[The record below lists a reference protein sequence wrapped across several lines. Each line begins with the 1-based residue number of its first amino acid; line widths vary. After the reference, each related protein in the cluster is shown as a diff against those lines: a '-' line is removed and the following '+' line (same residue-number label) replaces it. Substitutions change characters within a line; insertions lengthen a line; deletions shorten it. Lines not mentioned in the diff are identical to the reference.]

1 MTTHRISNSPEVR
14 RGLLYALGAV
24 LIWSGFILVS
34 RAGALASL
42 TMVDMLAV
50 RFGTAFILLA
60 PLAWRLREVLLNGR
74 ILLLGLAG
82 GLAYGAFVYAG
93 FERAPATHAAL
104 LLPGL
109 MPVMIAVMAF
119 FFTAER
125 KPFPVW
131 LGIAI
136 SSLGIGA
143 LLLDTLLQS
152 TQYWLGDLCFVL
164 ACVFWATFTVLLRV
178 WKIPAWNAT
187 VGVVMVAG
195 GLYLPVYFSLL
206 SSGLSEQSWALI
218 LGQGFYQGVLAT
230 IVQMVCYVRAVQLLG
245 ATRMGAL
252 MALVP
257 ALAAGLAV
265 PLFGEALTPVLLLS
279 IGLVMLGALVGNLP
293 PQRLPAWMLGAG
305 RSGA

>member
-1 MTTHRISNSPEVR
+1 MTTHGISQSSRVR
-14 RGLLYALGAV
+14 QGLLYALGAV

-50 RFGTAFILLA
+50 RFGTAFLLLA
-60 PLAWRLREVLLNGR
+60 PLAWRMRRVLLNGR
-74 ILLLGLAG
+74 VLLLGLVG

-125 KPFPVW
+125 KPLLVW
-131 LGIAI
+131 LGIAT

-143 LLLDTLLQS
+143 LLFDTLFQS
-152 TQYWLGDLCFVL
+152 SDYWLGDLCFVL
-164 ACVFWATFTVLLRV
+164 ACVCWAVYTVLLRA
-178 WKIPAWNAT
+178 WNIPAWNAT

-195 GLYLPVYFSLL
+195 GLYLPVYWLLL
-206 SSGLSEQSWALI
+206 SPGLGEHSWALI

-230 IVQMVCYVRAVQLLG
+230 IVQMVFYVRAVQLLG

-257 ALAAGLAV
+257 AIAAGLAV
-265 PLFGEALTPVLLLS
+265 PLFGETLTPVLLLS
-279 IGLVMLGALVGNLP
+279 IGLVMLGALLGNLP
-293 PQRLPAWMLGAG
+293 RRWMPARVPRTC
-305 RSGA
+305 RSSA